1 MQIFAPPPTTHSP
14 PSFAH
19 PKCSVRR
26 PSCAFAYAARDVV
39 WSANVAAVHDASAD
53 AGVGADAGVC
63 ACGMDADTSCRP
75 VRASQSR

>member
-1 MQIFAPPPTTHSP
+1 M
-14 PSFAH
+14 
-19 PKCSVRR
+19 RR

-53 AGVGADAGVC
+53 ADAGAGADAGVC
-63 ACGMDADTSCRP
+63 ACGMDADTSCQP